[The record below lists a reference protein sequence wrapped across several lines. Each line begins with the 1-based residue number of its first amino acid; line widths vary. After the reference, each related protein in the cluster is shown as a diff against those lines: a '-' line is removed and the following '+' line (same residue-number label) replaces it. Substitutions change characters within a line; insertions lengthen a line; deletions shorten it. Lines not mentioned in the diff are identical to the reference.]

1 MDVEKYPCGTACDS
15 WKTSAR
21 EVCLAAAYE
30 ARPSQASL
38 KGDQRMSRLEI
49 TVDAE
54 FNNKAALLLNDIWD
68 DVCLHPQGHATC
80 AIKDAIDYVLVK
92 TRTKTWPYI
101 LMTQLLGKATDER
114 VNILAMHKNSVL
126 DGAWDARSLCEH
138 VISRDGCFEP
148 DVLCGI
154 LGGVKQPY
162 NNSPA
167 QKPELAK
174 TNNVSPA
181 HRQMLNTMVD
191 ALSSIATS
199 DEARDALGYFLYV
212 CKRRLEEAQSEKAVE
227 EIAVRGSVNL
237 AAFRRF
243 LCGVAQ
249 RGRDGEGL
257 NVAVAVLLSL
267 LYREEDGY
275 SVNLYPSNVS
285 RRGGQYQG
293 DLELYRGESKLAALE
308 LKDKPFSSAELQSAA
323 RDAWS
328 AGFPRFLFV
337 FGYGA
342 GAVGYE
348 TFSPT
353 DYEEQEGA
361 GVFGGCVGFESLVD
375 SLLLVIGTVDL
386 DYVRRQTI
394 QILSDAKV
402 KARIST
408 STREEL
414 RALIANTGK

>member
-1 MDVEKYPCGTACDS
+1 
-15 WKTSAR
+15 
-21 EVCLAAAYE
+21 
-30 ARPSQASL
+30 
-38 KGDQRMSRLEI
+38 MSRLEI

-68 DVCLHPQGHATC
+68 DVCLHPQKYGDCT
-80 AIKDAIDYVLVK
+80 IKGAIDYVLVK
-92 TRTKTWPYI
+92 TCTKTWPYI

-114 VNILAMHKNSVL
+114 VNILAMHKNSTL

-167 QKPELAK
+167 QKSELAK

-181 HRQMLNTMVD
+181 HRQILNTMVD
-191 ALSSIATS
+191 ALSSITTS
-199 DEARDALGYFLYV
+199 DEARSALGYFLYV
-212 CKRRLEEAQSEKAVE
+212 CKRRLEEAQSENTVE
-227 EIAVRGSVNL
+227 GISARGNVNL

-267 LYREEDGY
+267 LYREEDGF

-285 RRGGQYQG
+285 RRGGLYQG
-293 DLELYRGESKLAALE
+293 DLELYQGDSKLAALE
-308 LKDKPFSSAELQSAA
+308 LKDKPFSSAEVLGTAK
-323 RDAWS
+323 DAWG

-342 GAVGYE
+342 GAVGYG

-353 DYEEQEGA
+353 DYEEQEGV

-375 SLLLVIGTVDL
+375 SLLLVIGMVDL
-386 DYVRRQTI
+386 DYVRGHTN
-394 QILSDAKV
+394 QILSEAKV
-402 KARIST
+402 KARTST

-414 RALIANTGK
+414 RTLIASSGK